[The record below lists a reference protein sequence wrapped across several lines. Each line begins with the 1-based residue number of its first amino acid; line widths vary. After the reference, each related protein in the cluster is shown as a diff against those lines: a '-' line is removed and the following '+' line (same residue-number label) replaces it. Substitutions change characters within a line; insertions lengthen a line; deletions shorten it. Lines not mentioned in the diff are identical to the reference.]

1 MARVKR
7 GVTAHA
13 KHKKVLGATK
23 GYRHGRKS
31 VFRQAKQAVL
41 KAAENR
47 YRDSR
52 NKKRAARRAWITTI
66 NAALKKHDITYS
78 VFINKLAKS
87 EVMLNRKVLAELAV
101 KHPAEFDKVVEK
113 VKQ

>member
-13 KHKKVLGATK
+13 KHKKILDATK

-31 VFRQAKQAVL
+31 VFRHAKQAVL

-52 NKKRAARRAWITTI
+52 NKKRVARRGWIVTI
-66 NAALKKHDITYS
+66 NAMLKKHDMAYNT
-78 VFINKLAKS
+78 FINKLNKS
-87 EVMLNRKVLAELAV
+87 DIGLNRKVLAELAV
-101 KHPAEFDKVVEK
+101 KHPEEFDRVVLM
-113 VKQ
+113 VKG

>member
-13 KHKKVLGATK
+13 KHKKILNATK
-23 GYRHGRKS
+23 GYRHGRNS
-31 VFRQAKQAVL
+31 VFRHAKQAVL

-52 NKKRAARRAWITTI
+52 NKKRVARRGWITTI

-78 VFINKLAKS
+78 IFINKLTKS
-87 EVMLNRKVLAELAV
+87 TVMLNRKVLAELAV
-101 KHPAEFDKVVEK
+101 NHPAEFDKIIEK

>member
-13 KHKKVLGATK
+13 KHKKILKATK

-41 KAAENR
+41 QAAENR

-52 NKKRAARRAWITTI
+52 NKKRVARRGWITTL
-66 NAALKKHDITYS
+66 NAALKKHDIAYNK
-78 VFINKLAKS
+78 FINKLNKS
-87 EVMLNRKVLAELAV
+87 DIKLDRKVLADLAV
-101 KHPAEFDKVVEK
+101 NHPAEFDRVVLL
-113 VKQ
+113 VK